1 MPALPSILVPVP
13 IPKPSQ
19 FSQRTTADNFI
30 AFQSGYIVAQSS
42 ASSIG
47 FMNPYG
53 SLPGGAPPVTI
64 KFFNDGSSGNTAYV
78 CCSNSAASGGAV
90 AAIAST
96 TNPSFA
102 TQLLNAGQ
110 GNALSYSI
118 SNCDSVPAGAI
129 ITQDY
134 VAGTNTISVI
144 TPAGISGKIEFSI
157 GWGQ

>member
-1 MPALPSILVPVP
+1 MVYTP

-30 AFQSGYIVAQSS
+30 AFQSGFIIAQPS

-47 FMNPYG
+47 FTNPYG
-53 SLPGGAPPVTI
+53 SLPGGGPPVTM
-64 KFFNDGSSGNTAYV
+64 KFFNDGSAGNTAYV

-90 AAIAST
+90 AAVAST
-96 TNPSFA
+96 TNPQFA

-118 SNCDSVPAGAI
+118 SNCDSLPAGAV

-134 VAGTNTISVI
+134 VSGTNTISVI
-144 TPAGISGKIEFSI
+144 TPSGVSCKVEFSI

>member
-1 MPALPSILVPVP
+1 MAYTPPPR
-13 IPKPSQ
+13 PSQ

-30 AFQSGYIVAQSS
+30 AFQSGFIIAQPS

-47 FMNPYG
+47 FTNLSG
-53 SLPGGAPPVTI
+53 NQVVTV
-64 KFFNDGSSGNTAYV
+64 KFFNDGSAGNTAYV
-78 CCSNSAASGGAV
+78 CCSNSAASGGGV

-96 TNPSFA
+96 TNPSFV

-118 SNCDSVPAGAI
+118 SNCDALPAGAV

-134 VAGTNTISVI
+134 MPGTNLISVI
-144 TPAGISGKIEFSI
+144 TPAGYSAKTEFSI
-157 GWGQ
+157 GYGQ